1 MCKEYKSIFRL
12 VNQVMPYL
20 IQVEQSNGN
29 SGCLCRME
37 RSGMMESVK
46 ELQGNGRG
54 GKKVSQSQ
62 DTHLRGWAVEWMDS
76 VKPGFT
82 AAGC

>member
-1 MCKEYKSIFRL
+1 
-12 VNQVMPYL
+12 
-20 IQVEQSNGN
+20 
-29 SGCLCRME
+29 
-37 RSGMMESVK
+37 MMESVK